1 MMGRNDSGLRDGLL
15 VDSAGVAS
23 EEVPAGYDHEAGERV
38 GLMGGH
44 DHDDGARS
52 AAAPRDELL
61 VRTGGDELL
70 MRTSSRGLSGEKLM
84 PNHVASR
91 PWPHLVLQVTAH
103 ALAAPPHPARG
114 EA

>member
-1 MMGRNDSGLRDGLL
+1 
-15 VDSAGVAS
+15 
-23 EEVPAGYDHEAGERV
+23 
-38 GLMGGH
+38 
-44 DHDDGARS
+44 
-52 AAAPRDELL
+52 
-61 VRTGGDELL
+61 

-103 ALAAPPHPARG
+103 ALAAPPHPARR